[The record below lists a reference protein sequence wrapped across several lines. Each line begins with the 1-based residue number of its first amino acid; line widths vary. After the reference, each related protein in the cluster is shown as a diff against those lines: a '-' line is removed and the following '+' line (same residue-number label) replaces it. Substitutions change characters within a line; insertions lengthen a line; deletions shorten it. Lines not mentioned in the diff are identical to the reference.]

1 MERSKWVEGEEEEE
15 FDPRPSQVGLG
26 GGGIFCRPVGDWV
39 GWLVGPSPHKLASE
53 RKGKSYNLRRI
64 ECVLSL
70 SLPLS

>member
-1 MERSKWVEGEEEEE
+1 MERGKWVEGEEEEE
-15 FDPRPSQVGLG
+15 FDPHPSQVGLG
-26 GGGIFCRPVGDWV
+26 EGGIFALQVGDKV
-39 GWLVGPSPHKLASE
+39 GWLVGPSPHKLASK